1 MRRRFIGNLFI
12 LLFLNFLIKPFWL
25 FGIDRNVQNLV
36 GEEAYGRYFALVG
49 FTIVFNI
56 ILDAGLTHYNNQ
68 AIAKNAKNIKK
79 NFSQLL
85 SLKLI
90 LGVVYFFVMMAMG
103 ALFGFFS
110 ESFWLLFVLT
120 INQFLASML
129 LFMRSNISGLQLF
142 RLDALLSV
150 LDKTIMIILCAALLF
165 TPVLG
170 RTITV
175 FDFAATQLL
184 SYVLTVIFAFFL
196 VLSKGGVF
204 SYTPNFKRHFL
215 NLKSAFPYAL
225 LILLM
230 ALYTRIDS
238 VMLDVM
244 VGPYYAG
251 VYAAAFRLV
260 DAVNQIGYLFAVLLL
275 PMFSNLLSKKINVTP
290 LVELNFNLI
299 LAGTL
304 AISLACFF
312 NAVPLM
318 NVLSLGSA
326 DLSAEVLK
334 LLILSSIAFGTTFI
348 FGTLLTANG
357 NLKLLNKV
365 ALSGFLLNIVLNYFL
380 IKHQQAYGAAIAT
393 VITQF
398 ATALVQLFISVK
410 LFKVNFSV
418 SAYWLRIVLFVAG
431 SIFLAIVIN
440 GLESITWPY
449 RFVLIISVTLFFSA
463 IVGFFKLKEAIELV
477 GQRFR

>member
-56 ILDAGLTHYNNQ
+56 FLDAGLTHYNNQ
-68 AIAKNAKNIKK
+68 AIAKNAGDIKK

-90 LGVVYFFVMMAMG
+90 LGVVYFIVMMAMG

-110 ESFWLLFVLT
+110 ESFWLLLVLT

-150 LDKTIMIILCAALLF
+150 LDKTIMIILCSVLLF
-165 TPVLG
+165 TPILG
-170 RTITV
+170 RSITV
-175 FDFAATQLL
+175 FDFASTQLL
-184 SYVLTVIFAFFL
+184 SYIVTVIFAFFL
-196 VLSKGGVF
+196 VLNKGGILNF
-204 SYTPNFKRHFL
+204 TPNLKKHFL

-238 VMLDVM
+238 IMLDVM

-275 PMFSNLLSKKINVTP
+275 PLFSNLLAKKINVSP
-290 LVELNFNLI
+290 LVELNFNLV

-304 AISLACFF
+304 AISLACYF

-318 NVLSLGSA
+318 NALSSGSA
-326 DLSAEVLK
+326 DLSAQVLK
-334 LLILSSIAFGTTFI
+334 LLILSSIAFGATFI

-357 NLKLLNKV
+357 NLKLLNRV
-365 ALSGFLLNIVLNYFL
+365 ALAGFLLNIVLNYFL
-380 IKHQQAYGAAIAT
+380 IKQHQAYGAAIAT

-398 ATALVQLFISVK
+398 ATAIVQLFISVK

-418 SAYWLRIVLFVAG
+418 SAYWVRIVLFVAG
-431 SIFLAIVIN
+431 SIFLAIVVN
-440 GLESITWPY
+440 GLEAIAWPY
-449 RFVLIISVTLFFSA
+449 RFVLMITVTLFFSA